1 MKTSVKKIVSV
12 FLVAVIVFGFAS
24 VATAEDITDVYEE
37 TTTVFSE
44 EETTSAPEEITTQP
58 ITEQTTA
65 QETTTEVI
73 DEETTAVETTTEEPA
88 TEEPTTEEP
97 TTEIPEIQDP
107 APEQKEDD
115 IVAVMYLCSRWS
127 NIFTTGHI
135 WIYIHNI
142 SSENLK
148 VGAYELLPDEGVSVA
163 TFGMTRYDGKGVYYN
178 MECYR
183 DDKYC
188 DDSCISMKQE
198 ITRSELETVSNKI
211 LVTNRWN
218 IIYNCVHF
226 ACDVWN
232 TVADKRVVPFFYPP
246 VARLQIRAKG
256 NGELCV
262 MNNQPGE
269 KSYKLRGYGQ
279 EAYLERV
286 SQKSLDA

>member
-1 MKTSVKKIVSV
+1 M
-12 FLVAVIVFGFAS
+12 
-24 VATAEDITDVYEE
+24 
-37 TTTVFSE
+37 
-44 EETTSAPEEITTQP
+44 
-58 ITEQTTA
+58 
-65 QETTTEVI
+65 
-73 DEETTAVETTTEEPA
+73 
-88 TEEPTTEEP
+88 
-97 TTEIPEIQDP
+97 
-107 APEQKEDD
+107 
-115 IVAVMYLCSRWS
+115 
-127 NIFTTGHI
+127 
-135 WIYIHNI
+135 
-142 SSENLK
+142 
-148 VGAYELLPDEGVSVA
+148 PDEGVSVA

-198 ITRSELETVSNKI
+198 ITHSELETVSNKI

-232 TVADKRVVPFFYPP
+232 TVADKRVMPFFYPP
-246 VARLQIRAKG
+246 VARLQIRVKG

-279 EAYLERV
+279 DAYLERV